1 MLLTYLVTKCK
12 KKQRK
17 EGIKS
22 TMKFI
27 FNRQKTL
34 IYSVT
39 IVSQQLS
46 QFTCVFLFLLK
57 NYRHVDILYVK

>member
-1 MLLTYLVTKCK
+1 MWLPNAK

-39 IVSQQLS
+39 IVSQQVS